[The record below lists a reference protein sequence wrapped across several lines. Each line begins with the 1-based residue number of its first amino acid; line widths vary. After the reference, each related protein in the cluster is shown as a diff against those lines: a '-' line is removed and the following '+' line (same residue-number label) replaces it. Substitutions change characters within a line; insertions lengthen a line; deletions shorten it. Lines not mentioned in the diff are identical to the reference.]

1 MAESFCER
9 LVESFESRPEKTAM
23 RIVGVEGNVYTW
35 GEMLRSIRSIAYRL
49 ELEGVSQGDRVA
61 LIGENHP
68 NWAIAY
74 LGTLLRGAVIVPL
87 DPHGEIETITNFLEN
102 SEARVAFLSPDQTER
117 FQQIEEKLGRH
128 IPAVIWSTTSSTPYE
143 GGVDAASADGVVLSS
158 IGDADKVDSQ
168 AKNHPVP
175 IKNIGTP
182 LLRKEGSLRHNFADW
197 AATEFPAE
205 FASRTP
211 PARDEDM
218 AVLMY
223 TSGTTGTPKGVPLTH
238 GNIVAELEG
247 VNLVLKLSDTEKI
260 LSLLP
265 LFHAYLQIVN
275 MWIATTYGC
284 EVGYLKELTPDELSK
299 AMKEFKP
306 TILTTVPRLW
316 YLFHKK
322 IFDAVAAKPKSVQRV
337 FRAML
342 AVNGKLRDTI
352 GVNIGRRLF
361 SEVHEGFGGKLRVAI
376 SAGSRFD
383 EDVAVD
389 FHKLGFTI
397 LQGYG
402 LTETSGAATATY
414 EDDNRV
420 GSVGKPMHG
429 AEITIDNPDKVGIG
443 EVLIKGPMVFKGYY
457 QNDAANAEAFTD
469 DGWFRSGD
477 LGRIDK
483 NGHLYIVGR
492 GKDVIVLP
500 SGKNVHPEDLEVH
513 YLKCPLVA
521 ELAIIGVQDELE
533 SRAGAEKL
541 AAVVVPDF
549 DYLKQA
555 KIANSKEAIRHEL
568 DSLGRSLPEY
578 QRVRDYMI
586 RSEPLPRTATRKIK
600 RFQLKK
606 EVETGEIAAEAKEAR
621 AWEFT
626 PADSALIET
635 NTARAVVAAIQMQK
649 PARSKGAP
657 DEDVV
662 HPAMNLELDL
672 GLDSLARAETFA
684 ALEQAFTTEFDGEE
698 AATALTVA
706 NVIDLVNKHGGERA
720 DAVSVDLNWGKIVRE
735 ADDDFPE
742 VRGVL
747 KDRPLFAAFA
757 FVFYKLFNLFCRVFL
772 LLEVKGLEN
781 LKSSP
786 PYEGGVDAASAD
798 GVVLSSI
805 GDLDK
810 MDSQAKNHPVPIKS
824 IGTRLLR
831 KEGSFVKS
839 FIICPNHQS
848 FLDPFVVCSNYP
860 YRIFKNIFHVGASEF
875 FEGRILRFLA
885 TLLNVVPINPDTE
898 LMRAMKAGAIGLK
911 HGKILNIYPEG
922 ERAFDGEL
930 HTFKKGAAI
939 LATELDVPIVPVA
952 IDGLY
957 KVWARKSWRIRPAK
971 VKIAFGKPFYAKEII
986 SGQQLV
992 VSGASAGSTS
1002 SLVARPSSAGNDEEY
1017 AAVTAHLKQTIAAMI
1032 DEMRE

>member
-1 MAESFCER
+1 MGESFCER
-9 LVESFESRPEKTAM
+9 LVESFKSRPEKIAM
-23 RIVGVEGNVYTW
+23 RIVGVDDSAYSF
-35 GEMLRSIRSIAYRL
+35 GEMLRSVRSIAFRL
-49 ELEGVSQGDRVA
+49 EQEGVDLGDRVA

-74 LGTLLRGAVIVPL
+74 LGTLIRGAVIVPL

-102 SEARVAFLSPDQTER
+102 SEAKFAFLSPDQTER

-128 IPAVIWSTTSSTPYE
+128 IPAAVWDLERSSN
-143 GGVDAASADGVVLSS
+143 GFQRFD
-158 IGDADKVDSQ
+158 
-168 AKNHPVP
+168 
-175 IKNIGTP
+175 
-182 LLRKEGSLRHNFADW
+182 DW
-197 AATEFPAE
+197 AATEFPDE
-205 FASRTP
+205 FARQTP
-211 PARDEDM
+211 PARGDDM

-238 GNIVAELEG
+238 GNIIAELEG
-247 VNLVLKLSDTEKI
+247 VNYVLKLSDKERI

-275 MWIATTYGC
+275 LWIATVYGC

-299 AMKEFKP
+299 AMKQFKP

-342 AVNGKLRDTI
+342 AINGKLRDTI
-352 GVNIGRRLF
+352 GVNIGRKLF
-361 SEVHEGFGGKLRVAI
+361 GEVHQGFGGDLRVAI

-389 FHKLGFTI
+389 FHQLGFTI

-414 EDDNRV
+414 EDNNVV
-420 GSVGKPMHG
+420 GSVGKPMKG
-429 AEITIDNPDKVGIG
+429 AEIKIDNPDGEGVG

-457 QNDAANAEAFTD
+457 QNTGATAEAFTA

-477 LGRIDK
+477 LGRLDK
-483 NGHLYIVGR
+483 HGHLYIVGR

-521 ELAIIGVQDELE
+521 ELAIIGVADESE
-533 SRAGAEKL
+533 ARAGAEKL
-541 AAVVVPDF
+541 SAIVVPDF
-549 DYLKQA
+549 DYLKHA
-555 KIANSKEAIRHEL
+555 RIANSKEAIRHEL

-578 QRVRDYMI
+578 QRVRDYII
-586 RSEPLPRTATRKIK
+586 RAEPLPRTATRKIK

-606 EVETGEIAAEAKEAR
+606 EIETGVIAAEAKEAK
-621 AWEFT
+621 AWTFT
-626 PADSALIET
+626 AADTALIES
-635 NTARAVVAAIQMQK
+635 NTAKAVVAAIKQNAK
-649 PARSKGAP
+649 DA
-657 DEDVV
+657 EIV
-662 HPAMNLELDL
+662 HPAMSLELDL

-684 ALEQAFTTEFDGEE
+684 ALEQAFSTEFDGEE

-706 NVIDLVNKHGGERA
+706 NVIELVNKHGGETA
-720 DAVSVDLNWGKIVRE
+720 DTVSVDLNWGKIVRE
-735 ADDDFPE
+735 ANDDFPE
-742 VRGVL
+742 IRGVL
-747 KDRPLFAAFA
+747 RDRPLFSAFA
-757 FVFYKLFNLFCRVFL
+757 FVVYKLFNLFCRVFM
-772 LLEVKGLEN
+772 LLEVRGSEN
-781 LKSSP
+781 LRVAMDRQPTQDSSF
-786 PYEGGVDAASAD
+786 DIHNSA
-798 GVVLSSI
+798 
-805 GDLDK
+805 
-810 MDSQAKNHPVPIKS
+810 
-824 IGTRLLR
+824 
-831 KEGSFVKS
+831 

-860 YRIFKNIFHVGASEF
+860 YRVFKNIFHVGASEF
-875 FEGRILRFLA
+875 FEGRIMRGLA
-885 TLLNVVPINPDTE
+885 GLLNVVPINPDTE

-930 HTFKKGAAI
+930 HDFKKGAAI
-939 LATELDVPIVPVA
+939 LATELDIPIVPVA

-971 VKIAFGKPFYAKEII
+971 VKITFGKPFYASEVLSRE
-986 SGQQLV
+986 SGVL
-992 VSGASAGSTS
+992 SKGAIASSSDSRLSTPDS
-1002 SLVARPSSAGNDEEY
+1002 ILTGEPAY
-1017 AAVTAHLKQTIAAMI
+1017 AAVTDHLKQTIASMI
-1032 DEMRE
+1032 DEMRS

>member
-1 MAESFCER
+1 MAQSFCER
-9 LVESFESRPEKTAM
+9 IVESFESRPDATAM
-23 RIVGVEGNVYTW
+23 RIVGNDDSTYTF
-35 GEMLRSIRSIAYRL
+35 GELLRQTRSIAYRL
-49 ELEGVSQGDRVA
+49 TQEGVEFGDRVA

-68 NWAIAY
+68 KWAAAY
-74 LGTLLRGAVIVPL
+74 LGAVYRGAVMVPL

-102 SEARVAFLSPDQTER
+102 SKAKVAFLSPDQTER
-117 FQQIEEKLGRH
+117 FQQIEEKLGRY
-128 IPAVIWSTTSSTPYE
+128 IPAVVWNMERSSN
-143 GGVDAASADGVVLSS
+143 GFQHFD
-158 IGDADKVDSQ
+158 
-168 AKNHPVP
+168 
-175 IKNIGTP
+175 
-182 LLRKEGSLRHNFADW
+182 DW
-197 AATEFPAE
+197 AATDFPE
-205 FASRTP
+205 YFAKETP
-211 PARDEDM
+211 PAKGDDM

-238 GNIVAELEG
+238 ANILAELEG
-247 VNLVLKLSDTEKI
+247 VNYVLKLSDKERI

-275 MWIATTYGC
+275 LWIATTYGC

-299 AMKEFKP
+299 AMKTFKP

-322 IFDAVAAKPKSVQRV
+322 IFDAVAAKPKVVQRL

-342 AVNGKLRDTI
+342 ATNGLLRNTI
-352 GVNIGRRLF
+352 GINLGPKF
-361 SEVHEGFGGKLRVAI
+361 FGQVHESFGGNLRVAI

-383 EDVAVD
+383 EDVAID

-429 AEITIDNPDKVGIG
+429 AEIKIDNPDSEGVG
-443 EVLIKGPMVFKGYY
+443 EVLIKGPMVFAGYY
-457 QNDAANAEAFTD
+457 QNPTATAESFTE

-477 LGRIDK
+477 LGKLVD
-483 NGHLYIVGR
+483 GHLYIVGR

-521 ELAIIGVQDELE
+521 ELAIIGVQDESE
-533 SRAGAEKL
+533 ARAGAEKL

-568 DSLGRSLPEY
+568 DSLGRELPEY
-578 QRVRDYMI
+578 QRVRDYII
-586 RSEPLPRTATRKIK
+586 RAEPLPRTATRKIK

-606 EVETGEIAAEAKEAR
+606 EIESGVIAAEAKESK

-626 PADSALIET
+626 DAERALLET
-635 NTARAVVAAIQMQK
+635 NTAKTVIAAIAQNAK
-649 PARSKGAP
+649 DP
-657 DEDVV
+657 EVI
-662 HPAMNLELDL
+662 HPAMNLEIDL

-684 ALEQAFTTEFDGEE
+684 ALEQAFATEFEGDE

-706 NVIDLVNKHGGERA
+706 NVIDLVNKHGGA
-720 DAVSVDLNWGKIVRE
+720 DAENISIDLNWGKIVRD

-747 KDRPLFAAFA
+747 KDRPMFAAFA
-757 FVFYKLFNLFCRVFL
+757 FFVYKCFNLFFRVFM
-772 LLEVKGLEN
+772 LLEVKGKEN
-781 LKSSP
+781 LGTLER
-786 PYEGGVDAASAD
+786 PY
-798 GVVLSSI
+798 L
-805 GDLDK
+805 
-810 MDSQAKNHPVPIKS
+810 
-824 IGTRLLR
+824 
-831 KEGSFVKS
+831 
-839 FIICPNHQS
+839 ICPNHQS
-848 FLDPFVVCSNYP
+848 FLDPFVLCSNYP
-860 YRIFKNIFHVGASEF
+860 YALFRNIFHVGASEF
-875 FEGRILRFLA
+875 FEGSLLRFVA
-885 TLLNVVPINPDTE
+885 KMLNVVPVNPDTE

-911 HGKILNIYPEG
+911 HGKVLNIYPEG

-939 LATELDVPIVPVA
+939 LATELDLPIVPVA
-952 IDGLY
+952 LDGLQN
-957 KVWARKSWRIRPAK
+957 VWARKSWRIRPAK
-971 VKIAFGKPFYAKEII
+971 VKIMIGRPFYPKDVL
-986 SGQQLV
+986 GRP
-992 VSGASAGSTS
+992 VSEAT
-1002 SLVARPSSAGNDEEY
+1002 DDDY
-1017 AAVTAHLKQTIAAMI
+1017 AAVTAHLKQTVSGMI
-1032 DEMRE
+1032 EELRSK